1 MWPKP
6 QISSRLVLHS
16 QTLRVL
22 TRNLNPIHES
32 NAIFLLEFYKKHKN
46 LYLYIFRGRKILKM
60 RRSIN
65 IRGKYVEFAAVF
77 HYTRIYII
85 LLYYI
90 FGSENIY

>member
-1 MWPKP
+1 
-6 QISSRLVLHS
+6 
-16 QTLRVL
+16 
-22 TRNLNPIHES
+22 
-32 NAIFLLEFYKKHKN
+32 
-46 LYLYIFRGRKILKM
+46 M

-90 FGSENIY
+90 FGSENIYQSIQGIKFVWDWETDGCIVKTQLLLDHYEYIKPKKEKNQSYNCNT